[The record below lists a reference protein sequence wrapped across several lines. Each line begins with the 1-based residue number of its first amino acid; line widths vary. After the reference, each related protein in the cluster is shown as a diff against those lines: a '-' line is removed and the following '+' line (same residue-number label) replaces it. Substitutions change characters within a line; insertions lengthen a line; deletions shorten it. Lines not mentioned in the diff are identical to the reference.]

1 MKSGFITFVGILL
14 LSACGDSRP
23 MQSIEGEAQG
33 TTYEIRFWTEQDVD
47 LKQISSA
54 VANEL
59 AAIDASMS
67 GYREDSVIEQF
78 NRQQVS
84 APVAVDAGI
93 VALVNQ
99 ARTVHQASSGCYDL
113 TIKPLFELWGFKA
126 SRFAVPSD
134 DAIQAVRNTI
144 GMTKLETVD
153 STHLRKHEPALAID
167 LSSIGQGYSVGRMA
181 QVIEQYGIQNYMA
194 ELGGE
199 MLVKGRKP
207 DGQPWRIAIEKPL
220 PEQRTIEKVIHLEG
234 ARLEGTQPTA
244 IMTSG
249 TYRHF
254 YDEAGVR
261 YSHILDA
268 RTGYPV
274 THNTVSVT
282 VLYPDAALADAWST
296 ALLCLGRET
305 GLDIANQQGIPAF
318 FIEQTGD
325 KLLEHSSVPLRQL
338 QGVRITA
345 P

>member
-1 MKSGFITFVGILL
+1 MNYGLITFVSVLL
-14 LSACGDSRP
+14 LSACSDSTP
-23 MQSIEGEAQG
+23 LQSIAGEAQG

-54 VANEL
+54 VTQEL

-67 GYREDSVIEQF
+67 GYREDSVIERF
-78 NRQQVS
+78 NQQQVS
-84 APVAVDAGI
+84 EPLLVDAGI
-93 VALVNQ
+93 VQLVNQ
-99 ARTVHQASSGCYDL
+99 ARAIHEASDGCYDL

-134 DAIQAVRNTI
+134 EAIQSVRNTI
-144 GMTKLETVD
+144 GMTKLETTD
-153 STHLRKHEPALAID
+153 ATHLRKQIPTLAID

-207 DGQPWRIAIEKPL
+207 DGQAWRIAIEKPL

-234 ARLEGTQPTA
+234 AQPTA

-296 ALLCLGRET
+296 ALLCLGREA
-305 GLDIANQQGIPAF
+305 GLAIANKQNIPAF
-318 FIEQTGD
+318 FIEQAGD
-325 KLLEHSSVPLRQL
+325 TLLEHGSEPLQQL
-338 QGVRITA
+338 HGVRITE

>member
-1 MKSGFITFVGILL
+1 MKYGLITFVGVMLL
-14 LSACGDSRP
+14 PACSDSTP
-23 MQSIEGEAQG
+23 LQSIAGEAQG
-33 TTYEIRFWTEQDVD
+33 TTYEIRFWTDQDID

-54 VANEL
+54 VAKEL
-59 AAIDASMS
+59 ESIDASMS
-67 GYREDSVIEQF
+67 GYRDDSVIEQF

-84 APVAVDAGI
+84 QPVTVDAEIIG
-93 VALVNQ
+93 LVDQ
-99 ARTVHQASSGCYDL
+99 ARTVYEASHGCYDL

-153 STHLRKHEPALAID
+153 TTHLRKHEPSLAID

-207 DGQPWRIAIEKPL
+207 DGQAWRIAIEKPL

-234 ARLEGTQPTA
+234 AQPTA

-282 VLYPDAALADAWST
+282 VLYPNAALADAWST
-296 ALLCLGRET
+296 ALLCLGRES
-305 GLDIANQQGIPAF
+305 GLGIANQQKIPAF
-318 FIEQTGD
+318 FIEQTGGT
-325 KLLEHSSVPLRQL
+325 LQEHSSEPLRQL
-338 QGVRITA
+338 QGVRITE